1 MRHPSLLAAMV
12 LLVTSGCA
20 TPLPWRDE
28 ASGPQRVFYCAWS
41 GVSPGAGF
49 TFTSLRTFEI
59 DLVAGRI
66 RGIQQTAG
74 APDPMLPHE
83 EEKVVGLLDTRP
95 WRVLSPDEI
104 EELRHFIVA
113 WLQTDPPAT
122 YDEGHNLGTED
133 GYAERLTVYFA
144 QGRRTTR
151 INPQAGHSPDGKGLP
166 PTQWRELLAAAMAC
180 AGGHENVGIK
190 RRGL

>member
-1 MRHPSLLAAMV
+1 M
-12 LLVTSGCA
+12 
-20 TPLPWRDE
+20 
-28 ASGPQRVFYCAWS
+28 
-41 GVSPGAGF
+41 
-49 TFTSLRTFEI
+49 
-59 DLVAGRI
+59 
-66 RGIQQTAG
+66 
-74 APDPMLPHE
+74 
-83 EEKVVGLLDTRP
+83 GLLDARP

-122 YDEGHNLGTED
+122 YDEGHSLGTED

-151 INPQAGHSPDGKGLP
+151 INPQAGYSPDGKGLP

-180 AGGHENVGIK
+180 AFDQKTGGFLL
-190 RRGL
+190 RGL